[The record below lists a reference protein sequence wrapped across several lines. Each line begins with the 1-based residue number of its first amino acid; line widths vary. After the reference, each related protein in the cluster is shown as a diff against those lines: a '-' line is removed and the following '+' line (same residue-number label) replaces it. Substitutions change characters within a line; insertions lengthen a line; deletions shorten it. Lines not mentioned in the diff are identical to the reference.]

1 MLQALN
7 LLWVNEVGRIALSHI
22 SWGEKGNAIVTQTET
37 YGRGYF
43 ASATL
48 TSAHNTNTTSLQMLQ
63 NRTTSKLS
71 NSLVLR
77 AKLSNSRILRA
88 SFSVKTLKICHQPDG
103 FY

>member
-48 TSAHNTNTTSLQMLQ
+48 TSALQ
-63 NRTTSKLS
+63 NS
-71 NSLVLR
+71 
-77 AKLSNSRILRA
+77 
-88 SFSVKTLKICHQPDG
+88 
-103 FY
+103 